1 MTTPGDLHVDMAVKF
16 SKEGEAMGYNERIFL
31 SSSIEDLTG
40 WIEGRLLL
48 GRLGVAEPT
57 YSRTIFP
64 PLTVLERV
72 LGRGGDLI
80 DNGRDRKS
88 VV

>member
-1 MTTPGDLHVDMAVKF
+1 
-16 SKEGEAMGYNERIFL
+16 MGYNERIFL

-80 DNGRDRKS
+80 DNGRIVGGMNHTGGEGTWKQ
-88 VV
+88 VGTCQEH